1 MRLTIALFAIASLA
15 STIAAQEV
23 FPVNEQESLICW
35 DNVLLKHN
43 DLCMGYSLADMYH
56 QAGKRNVIVAS
67 KDSPIKSV
75 RRIGCNRIIPTDSS
89 ISCQVDC
96 VFEPDI
102 FESYNSPDGQPCAD
116 TGATPTGKC
125 KEGVCKL

>member
-1 MRLTIALFAIASLA
+1 MRLTIALFTIASLA

-35 DNVLLKHN
+35 DNVTFKQNTLYMRCN
-43 DLCMGYSLADMYH
+43 LADVYQ
-56 QAGKRNVIVAS
+56 QAGKRDVVVAS

-75 RRIGCNRIIPTDSS
+75 QRIGCNRFILTYNS

-96 VFEPDI
+96 VFAPDI

-116 TGATPTGKC
+116 AGATPTGKC
-125 KEGVCKL
+125 KQGVCKL